1 MLRVPRSRF
10 QVASSQFL
18 RSRLARAAAVLRRV
32 IGAPD
37 YECYV
42 AHVRA
47 RHPGAEPL
55 GWADFYRAR
64 LEERYNRP
72 GARCC

>member
-1 MLRVPRSRF
+1 MRAWRAEFLVPT
-10 QVASSQFL
+10 SQFL
-18 RSRLARAAAVLRRV
+18 GSHLTRAAAVLRRV
-32 IGAPD
+32 VGAPD

-47 RHPGAEPL
+47 RHPGTEPL
-55 GWADFYRAR
+55 GWAEFYRAR

-72 GARCC
+72 GAKCC

>member
-1 MLRVPRSRF
+1 MTAMSNLLDRLSKA
-10 QVASSQFL
+10 ASF
-18 RSRLARAAAVLRRV
+18 LRRV

-37 YECYV
+37 YERYV

-47 RHPGAEPL
+47 RHPEQEPIGAAE
-55 GWADFYRAR
+55 FYRTR

-72 GARCC
+72 GAKCC

>member
-1 MLRVPRSRF
+1 MLKRVRYF
-10 QVASSQFL
+10 VHHAAA
-18 RSRLARAAAVLRRV
+18 LARQL

-37 YECYV
+37 YERYL

-47 RHPGAEPL
+47 RHPGAEPI
-55 GWADFYRAR
+55 AYREFYQLR

-72 GARCC
+72 GAKCC